1 MIKFFR
7 NIPRHFKEAYFGLC
21 RNLAMTLSSISAV
34 TVTLLLIGIF
44 MIFAVNVESFTQS
57 MEADMKIHVKIE
69 DTVEET
75 KITALMDAVKMV
87 PDVKSVEYSDKD
99 AELDALIEVYGEDG
113 FIFESYRGE
122 ANPLKR
128 AFIVEVSDGDA
139 IDRVTKGIEKIPGIQ
154 SALYGG
160 KSILKMMDAF
170 NNIRSGGIVFV
181 VCLCALAIFLISNTI
196 KLTIFAR
203 KDEISIMRLVGA
215 SNSFIRTPFL
225 IEGVFIGLLG
235 ALLPILLSIFGYDFL
250 YVAMGGI
257 FFSEMFPLVAVTPF
271 IYQLSIALAV
281 IGMVVGLVGS
291 YISVS
296 RFLWW
301 RR

>member
-44 MIFAVNVESFTQS
+44 LVFAVNVESFTQS
-57 MEADMKIHVKIE
+57 MEDDLKIHVKIE
-69 DTVEET
+69 DTIEES
-75 KITALMDAVKMV
+75 KIASLKEAIEKI
-87 PDVKSVEYSDKD
+87 PDVKSVVYSDKD
-99 AELDALIEVYGEDG
+99 SELDALIDVYGEEG
-113 FIFESYRGE
+113 YIFESYRGE

-128 AFIVEVSDGDA
+128 AFIVEVKDGDA
-139 IDRVTKGIEKIPGIQ
+139 IDRVTSSIEKVPGIY

-170 NNIRSGGIVFV
+170 NNIRSGGVVFV
-181 VCLCALAIFLISNTI
+181 LSLSALAIFLISNTI

-215 SNSFIRTPFL
+215 SNGFIRTPFL
-225 IEGVFIGLLG
+225 IEGMFIGVLG
-235 ALLPILLSIFGYDFL
+235 ALIPIVMAIFGYRFL
-250 YVAMGGI
+250 YDAMGGF
-257 FFSEMFPLVAVTPF
+257 FFSEMFPLVGVTPF
-271 IYQLSIALAV
+271 IYQLSIVLLLV
-281 IGMVVGLVGS
+281 GMVVGLIGS

>member
-7 NIPRHFKEAYFGLC
+7 NIPRHFKEAYLGLC

-34 TVTLLLIGIF
+34 TVTLVLIGVF
-44 MIFAVNVESFTQS
+44 LIFAVNVESFTQS
-57 MEADMKIHVKIE
+57 MEEDLKIHVKIE
-69 DTVEET
+69 DTVEES
-75 KITALMDAVKMV
+75 KIASLKEALEKI
-87 PDVKSVEYSDKD
+87 PDVKTVTYSNKD
-99 AELDALIEVYGEDG
+99 TELDALIEVYGEDG
-113 FIFESYRGE
+113 YIFESYRGE

-128 AFIVEVSDGDA
+128 AFIVEVKDGDA
-139 IDRVTKGIEKIPGIQ
+139 IDRVTTSIEKVPGIY

-160 KSILKMMDAF
+160 KSILAMMEAF
-170 NNIRSGGIVFV
+170 NNIRSGGVVFV
-181 VCLCALAIFLISNTI
+181 LSLSALAVFLISNTI

-215 SNSFIRTPFL
+215 SNSFVRTPFL
-225 IEGVFIGLLG
+225 IEGMFIGLLG
-235 ALLPILLSIFGYDFL
+235 AIIPILMAIIGYRFI
-250 YVAMGGI
+250 YEAMGGI
-257 FFSEMFPLVAVTPF
+257 FFSDMFPLIAITPF
-271 IYQLSIALAV
+271 IYKLSGALAIV
-281 IGMVVGLVGS
+281 GMVVGLIGS